1 MPTMVIMHKHPKKK
15 LNKVYKALAAYA
27 KKRQFVQKKAQR
39 RFFCYTAFAWS
50 GKGFPKTM

>member
-1 MPTMVIMHKHPKKK
+1 MVIMHKHHKKK